1 MNNMNDSYSRLFIA
15 SSELFAGFTV
25 RIQIT
30 EVDSH
35 EDIIRIFKEK
45 LGNVLEENNL
55 TNLLENLK
63 KSSFHIHTN
72 SIEDI
77 LTSKP
82 EDIFYL
88 CDHC

>member
-1 MNNMNDSYSRLFIA
+1 MNDSYSRLFIA
-15 SSELFAGFTV
+15 SSELFSGFTV
-25 RIQIT
+25 RIQLT

-35 EDIIRIFKEK
+35 EDIIRIFKEN
-45 LGNVLEENNL
+45 LGNVLEDNNL
-55 TNLLENLK
+55 TNLVENLK
-63 KSSFHIHTN
+63 HCRFHIHTN